1 MCVCV
6 CVCGGGGG
14 GEGERGRSKNW
25 IRLVFKV
32 RASVSYAKKI
42 REGDPADLL
51 LLLCCAEN

>member
-6 CVCGGGGG
+6 WGGGGG
-14 GEGERGRSKNW
+14 GRERGVDQRIGLGS
-25 IRLVFKV
+25 IQS

-51 LLLCCAEN
+51 RLLCCAEN